1 MRRSHVGWLAK
12 QQHHARHA
20 RTQPYEGVII
30 HSIIF
35 WCFNAALSACI
46 AACGIAQQRMP
57 EAIAQSC
64 FRIFHF
70 CQARAQVSLQ
80 FHLHVRAGGAQLRM
94 CAWDG
99 ISKFACLVGSC
110 TVLVHCG
117 CMCIWAGET
126 ELFPHS
132 YTACIQTALTM
143 ICSPVLGSSTSAVPV
158 VFICWL
164 CLSVATS

>member
-1 MRRSHVGWLAK
+1 
-12 QQHHARHA
+12 
-20 RTQPYEGVII
+20 
-30 HSIIF
+30 
-35 WCFNAALSACI
+35 
-46 AACGIAQQRMP
+46 MP

-64 FRIFHF
+64 FGIFHF

-126 ELFPHS
+126 ELFPHPRAFFYIYEQES
-132 YTACIQTALTM
+132 EEIW
-143 ICSPVLGSSTSAVPV
+143 AV
-158 VFICWL
+158 C
-164 CLSVATS
+164 